1 MRHLILATIAVLS
14 LSLEPAIAL
23 AKGGT
28 PQNHHC
34 MKDGA
39 ELTGKTHKQCT
50 KEGGKWEKLPAEAG
64 KGDAAKTGDKSGDQ
78 PTPKP
83 EGK

>member
-1 MRHLILATIAVLS
+1 MRTLTTWMAAAALTLS
-14 LSLEPAIAL
+14 CAGAAL

-50 KEGGKWEKLPAEAG
+50 KEGGKWEKPAGEP
-64 KGDAAKTGDKSGDQ
+64 AAKPAAPVKAD
-78 PTPKP
+78 PKP
-83 EGK
+83 APEK